1 MLPRPPYRLAV
12 LAAAL
17 VLAGYVVTLAP
28 TVTFWDAG
36 EFIAAAKTLGIP
48 HPPGTPLFT
57 LIAHVWGAVVPVGE
71 YAVRLNL
78 LSALLS
84 AAAAGC
90 FFLVVHESL
99 ARVAEDTAGGRL
111 LRIGGAFAAT
121 LVAAFTFTV
130 WQNSNETEVYAIA
143 TFTIAATCW
152 GCMVWRRQ
160 RGTAA
165 ASHTLLLI
173 LYLAGASIGNH
184 LLALLAGPAVVAF
197 LWAVIAREPQA
208 DPEQNAVERAQLAV
222 VGGTWALL
230 IGGGL
235 GSTAI
240 TVVGGLCYVVALVVA
255 LRARIIPFAVVAL
268 MVAAV
273 GVTSY
278 LFLYIRSGQ
287 HPPINEAQ
295 PDNWNSLLA
304 VIRRQQYPVRTPW
317 DDPTVLHGPDNP
329 GRTPTMLLLQLI
341 NYLQYYDWQWAYG
354 IRKILHLGEVGF
366 PVRTIFTILFTW
378 LGIRGLFFH
387 RRTDRPGWWLLFTLF
402 LTTGLVLMLYM
413 NFKPGFSLAFDL
425 YPKTGDHEVRERD
438 YFFVV
443 SFVVWGLWAGIGLGS
458 MARGIRER
466 RARPLAEVGVLA
478 IALLP
483 FVGNFTAASRRHGP
497 DARLAADFAYNLL
510 NTVPPYGVLFTYG
523 DNDTFP
529 LWWAQEV
536 EGVRRDVT
544 VVCLALAQTDWYMR
558 QLRDNPIRPFEESRA
573 PAIWQGRNPQ
583 RPDWPAH
590 TLTNEQIGGIRPMAL
605 PQDLTIPIG
614 AITKH
619 YPSGTVFMS
628 NDLVVLR
635 VLQQNLGRRPIV
647 WAMTTGR
654 DYQGLDSY
662 VVQQGMG
669 FRLESAL
676 PDSTSPDLD
685 RGRILGA
692 VIDLPT
698 TDRLLWETYRFG
710 EDGGA
715 ARRGRAGADLRRYR
729 EQSRASLRPVGQRLR
744 KPWGPGPGGEEPGTR
759 LDHLDQSGHQAG
771 VVAGAAGAGRET
783 RRQVVGSRG

>member
-1 MLPRPPYRLAV
+1 MPPRPPYRLAV

-17 VLAGYVVTLAP
+17 VLTGYVITLAP

-57 LIAHVWGAVVPVGE
+57 LIAHVWGTLVPVGE

-84 AAAAGC
+84 AAGAGC

-99 ARVAEDTAGGRL
+99 TKAGDQSAGGRL
-111 LRIGGAFAAT
+111 LRVGGSFAAI
-121 LVAAFTFTV
+121 LIAAFTFTV

-143 TFTIAATCW
+143 TFTIAAICW

-160 RGTAA
+160 RGTAT
-165 ASHTLLLI
+165 ASHILLLI

-197 LWAVIAREPQA
+197 LWAMIVVEPAA
-208 DPEQNAVERAQLAV
+208 DPDQKAVEQAQLAV
-222 VGGTWALL
+222 VAGTWALL

-235 GSTAI
+235 GSTALM
-240 TVVGGLCYVVALVVA
+240 VVGALCYLVALVVA
-255 LRARIIPFAVVAL
+255 FRARMIPFALVAL
-268 MVAAV
+268 AVAAV

-287 HPPINEAQ
+287 HPAINEAQ
-295 PDNWNSLLA
+295 PDNWNALLA

-317 DDPTVLHGPDNP
+317 DDPTVLHGPDNS
-329 GRTPTMLLLQLI
+329 GRTPTMLLLQLV
-341 NYLQYYDWQWAYG
+341 NYLQYYDWQWANG
-354 IRKILHLGEVGF
+354 VRKILHIGEVAF
-366 PVRTIFTILFTW
+366 PVRTLFTILFTG
-378 LGIRGLFFH
+378 LGLRGLFYH
-387 RRTDRPGWWLLFTLF
+387 RRTDRAGWWLLFTLF

-413 NFKPGFSLAFDL
+413 NFKPGFSLGFDL
-425 YPKTGDHEVRERD
+425 YPRTGDHEVRERD

-443 SFVVWGLWAGIGLGS
+443 SYVVWGLWAGMGLGTLVRTL
-458 MARGIRER
+458 MERWRVPALLGTGI
-466 RARPLAEVGVLA
+466 LAFS
-478 IALLP
+478 LLP
-483 FVGNFTAASRRHGP
+483 FAGNFSAASRRHGP
-497 DARLAADFAYNLL
+497 DARLAADFAYDLL

-558 QLRDNPIRPFEESRA
+558 QLRDNPTRSFEESRA
-573 PAIWQGRNPQ
+573 PAIWQGRNSKE
-583 RPDWPAH
+583 PDWPAH
-590 TLTNEQIGGIRPMAL
+590 TLTNEQIGGIRPLAL

-619 YPSGTVFMS
+619 YPSGTVFMT
-628 NDLVVLR
+628 NDLLVMR

-662 VVQQGMG
+662 VVQQGLG
-669 FRLESAL
+669 FRLEQAL
-676 PDSTSPDLD
+676 PD
-685 RGRILGA
+685 
-692 VIDLPT
+692 
-698 TDRLLWETYRFG
+698 
-710 EDGGA
+710 
-715 ARRGRAGADLRRYR
+715 
-729 EQSRASLRPVGQRLR
+729 
-744 KPWGPGPGGEEPGTR
+744 
-759 LDHLDQSGHQAG
+759 
-771 VVAGAAGAGRET
+771 
-783 RRQVVGSRG
+783 

>member
-1 MLPRPPYRLAV
+1 M
-12 LAAAL
+12 AAAL
-17 VLAGYVVTLAP
+17 VLTGYVITLAP

-57 LIAHVWGAVVPVGE
+57 LIAHVWGTLVPVGE

-84 AAAAGC
+84 AAGAGC

-99 ARVAEDTAGGRL
+99 AQAGDESAGGRL
-111 LRIGGAFAAT
+111 LRIGGSFAAT
-121 LVAAFTFTV
+121 LIAAFTFTV

-143 TFTIAATCW
+143 TFTIAAICW
-152 GCMVWRRQ
+152 ACMVWRRQ
-160 RGTAA
+160 RRTAT

-197 LWAVIAREPQA
+197 LWAMIVIEPAA
-208 DPEQNAVERAQLAV
+208 DPDQRAVEQAQLAV
-222 VGGTWALL
+222 VAGTWALL

-235 GSTAI
+235 GSTALI
-240 TVVGGLCYVVALVVA
+240 VVGALCYLVAVVVAF
-255 LRARIIPFAVVAL
+255 RARMIPFALVAL
-268 MVAAV
+268 AVASV

-295 PDNWNSLLA
+295 PDNWNALLA

-329 GRTPTMLLLQLI
+329 GRTPTMLMLQLV
-341 NYLQYYDWQWAYG
+341 NYLQYYDWQWANG
-354 IRKILHLGEVGF
+354 IRKILHFGAVAF
-366 PVRTIFTILFTW
+366 PVRTFFTILFTG
-378 LGIRGLFFH
+378 LGLRGLFH
-387 RRTDRPGWWLLFTLF
+387 HHRTDRAGWWLLFTLF

-413 NFKPGFSLAFDL
+413 NFKPGYSLGFDL
-425 YPKTGDHEVRERD
+425 FPRAGDHEVRERD

-443 SFVVWGLWAGIGLGS
+443 SYVVWGLWAGMGLGTL
-458 MARGIRER
+458 ARTLMERLTVPAFAGAGI
-466 RARPLAEVGVLA
+466 LAFS
-478 IALLP
+478 LLP
-483 FVGNFTAASRRHGP
+483 FAGNFTAASRRHGP
-497 DARLAADFAYNLL
+497 DARLAADFAYDLL
-510 NTVPPYGVLFTYG
+510 NTAPPYGILFTYG

-558 QLRDNPIRPFEESRA
+558 QLRDNPTRSFEESRA
-573 PAIWQGRNPQ
+573 PAIWQGRSPKE
-583 RPDWPAH
+583 PDWPAH
-590 TLTNEQIGGIRPMAL
+590 TLTNEQIGGMRPLAL

-614 AITKH
+614 QITKH
-619 YPSGTVFMS
+619 YPSGTVFMT
-628 NDLVVLR
+628 NDLLVMR

-662 VVQQGMG
+662 VVQQGLG
-669 FRLESAL
+669 FRLEQAL

-692 VIDLPT
+692 VIVVPM

-710 EDGGA
+710 KMAEPHDEA
-715 ARRGRAGADLRRYR
+715 ALEPTSAGIANNLGLPFAQVANAYENRGDLDRAVKNL
-729 EQSRASLRPVGQRLR
+729 ERASVISTNPAIKEALSQVLLEQARDSTA
-744 KPWGPGPGGEEPGTR
+744 GG
-759 LDHLDQSGHQAG
+759 
-771 VVAGAAGAGRET
+771 
-783 RRQVVGSRG
+783 RQ